1 MGAKLIA
8 EEGMLK
14 GATLALEGAEEWIL
28 GRDPE
33 DAQIII
39 EDPSVSRK
47 HIALRSTPGGI
58 VVENLSET
66 SPILINDEE
75 ITEPTRLKS
84 GDSLKIGDGYYRFL
98 SEEDKGEEQPEEALT
113 SEEEEER
120 DTIFEETD
128 EDAEFAGTEID
139 LNLSDSAPW
148 LMKVVSGPNNGAQF
162 SMVPDTSYVIGSD
175 PAACDIVFHDVSVSR
190 QHARLTVGADDSL
203 SIEDLGSSNGT
214 FIESSKIEE
223 KESFSPN
230 TLISIGSTS
239 LIVYDRHSE
248 RSTIVSPLMPEI
260 VKILQQEPKGEEN
273 AQEGEQMEPVAALKK
288 APEKKEEPKQ
298 TLGSFFFLAM
308 VTGVFLI
315 IGIATLFLF
324 QAEEVEEPTYQPNE
338 VLEEVIADYPSVEYN
353 FNKTTGRLL
362 LVGHVLSSV
371 DREQLIYTVT
381 VLPFVREVDSNVVA
395 DESIWQ
401 EHNQIL
407 AKNPEWRGVTITAPE
422 PGKFVISG
430 YIKTRDEADALSD
443 YLGQYFPFLDLL
455 ERRIIVEED
464 ILSRSMVMLRDAGY
478 NRVKISIQNGSVILD
493 GDVPAGERPNLEQI
507 ATNIREIRGV
517 RDVKTF
523 ITELPP
529 SDAMVNLSGQYAV
542 TGSVTQP
549 NGTINVVI
557 NGRILSEG
565 DSLDGRT
572 IKSIKNGVILLESG
586 GIKYKID
593 FN

>member
-75 ITEPTRLKS
+75 ITEPTPLKS
-84 GDSLKIGDGYYRFL
+84 GDSLKIGDGYYRYL
-98 SEEDKGEEQPEEALT
+98 TEEDKGDDQSEERPT

-128 EDAEFAGTEID
+128 EESEIAGTEID
-139 LNLSDSAPW
+139 LNLSDDAPW

-162 SMVPDTSYVIGSD
+162 SMHPDTSYVIGSD

-190 QHARLTVGADDSL
+190 QHARLTVGADNSL
-203 SIEDLGSSNGT
+203 AIEDLGSSNGT
-214 FIESSKIEE
+214 FIESSKIEGR
-223 KESFSPN
+223 ESFSPN
-230 TLISIGSTS
+230 TLISIGTTS
-239 LIVYDRHSE
+239 LIVYDRHGE

-260 VKILQQEPKGEEN
+260 VKILQQEPQGEEK
-273 AQEGEQMEPVAALKK
+273 ARESEQQEPVAVLKK
-288 APEKKEEPKQ
+288 APEKKEDPQQ

-324 QAEEVEEPTYQPNE
+324 QAEEMEEPTYQPNE
-338 VLEEVIADYPSVEYN
+338 VLQEVIADYPSVEYN

-430 YIKTRDEADALSD
+430 YIKSRDEADALSD
-443 YLGQYFPFLDLL
+443 YLGQNFPFLDLL

-464 ILSRSMVMLRDAGY
+464 ILSRSTVMLRDAGY

-493 GDVPAGERPNLEQI
+493 GDVPAGEKPNLEQI
-507 ATNIREIRGV
+507 AANIREIQGV
-517 RDVKTF
+517 RDVRTF

-572 IKSIKNGVILLESG
+572 IKSIKNGEIMLESG